1 MESTQNI
8 TYLKQ
13 KIAEFLLLELT
24 TNKKTAGVSPDF
36 QGALSAIPLGE
47 LRSYAKAIADKY
59 LSVEID
65 FPALEEGFSGERRK
79 KRLLEELIKHG
90 ASIRFISHCLS
101 ASPDD
106 IRRAELR
113 LNITRNRFSRK
124 IKTDEMSYFRMIY
137 AESLES
143 VSSNE
148 AHPEALA
155 LIDTA
160 RKTGYSIS
168 RIESVVSSLLEKV
181 QHATGE
187 ESPP

>member
-1 MESTQNI
+1 MESTKNI

-24 TNKKTAGVSPDF
+24 TNKKMAGVSPDF

-47 LRSYAKAIADKY
+47 LRSYAETIANKY

-65 FPALEEGFSGERRK
+65 LPALEEGFSGERQR

-90 ASIRFISHCLS
+90 ASIQFICRCLS

-124 IKTDEMSYFRMIY
+124 VKTDEMSYFRMIY

-148 AHPEALA
+148 AHPEAIA

-160 RKTGYSIS
+160 KKTGYLIS
-168 RIESVVSSLLEKV
+168 RIEPVINLPE
-181 QHATGE
+181 GF
-187 ESPP
+187 